1 MTTGTTGISGES
13 TRDRTWST
21 ARPSARAMVGRLLRA
36 GCTVV
41 EASNLAGLAVGL
53 GPVASGWSIIEI
65 ERLRFLQHL
74 DASGQIPA

>member
-1 MTTGTTGISGES
+1 MTTGATGISGEA
-13 TRDRTWST
+13 TRDRTRST
-21 ARPSARAMVGRLLRA
+21 DRPTARAMVSRLLRA

-53 GPVASGWSIIEI
+53 GPVASGWSVLEI

-74 DASGQIPA
+74 DASGRISS